1 MIVYHQLEF
10 PATGENRTVRVY
22 LPDDYEHQVSRYPVM
37 YFFDG
42 HNLFY
47 DQEAT
52 YGESWQLKEF
62 LDHWNKDMIVVGIEP
77 GHAGNQRLEE
87 YSPYD
92 IGEEFFAGP
101 IQGQGEAT
109 MQWLVNQVKPLI
121 DQTYRT
127 YPDRL
132 NTGIAGSSMGG
143 LMALYAVSH
152 YNRLFSKAAALS
164 SAIFGPLY
172 HEVDQATIDSNTRVY
187 MAWGTDEI
195 GLDLTDGTEI
205 WSSPFAQSHLRLE
218 ASFQRSSASTYLYPQ
233 IHGRHTESDWAQQVP
248 LFMDFLW
255 MR

>member
-1 MIVYHQLEF
+1 MIAYHQLEF
-10 PATGENRTVRVY
+10 PAIGENRTVRVY
-22 LPDDYEHQVSRYPVM
+22 LPDDYENQVSRYPVM

-218 ASFQRSSASTYLYPQ
+218 ASFQRSGASTYLYPQ

>member
-1 MIVYHQLEF
+1 MIVSHQLEF

-22 LPDDYEHQVSRYPVM
+22 LPDDYENQVSRYPVM

-77 GHAGNQRLEE
+77 GHEGNQRLEE
-87 YSPYD
+87 YSPYN

-101 IQGQGEAT
+101 VQGQGEAT
-109 MQWLVNQVKPLI
+109 MQWLVNQVKPVI

-172 HEVDQATIDSNTRVY
+172 QEVDQATIDSNTRVY

-205 WSSPFAQSHLRLE
+205 WSSPFAQNHLRLE
-218 ASFQRSSASTYLYPQ
+218 ASFQRSNASTYLYPQ

>member
-22 LPDDYEHQVSRYPVM
+22 LPDNYENQVSRYPVM

-52 YGESWQLKEF
+52 YGQSWQLKTF
-62 LDHWNKDMIVVGIEP
+62 LDHWNKDMIVIGIEP
-77 GHAGNQRLEE
+77 SHAGNQRLEE

-92 IGEEFFAGP
+92 IGGEFFAGP
-101 IQGQGEAT
+101 IQGRGETT
-109 MQWLVNQVKPLI
+109 MQWLVNQIKPVI

-143 LMALYAVSH
+143 LMALYAITR
-152 YNRLFSKAAALS
+152 YNAVFSKAAALS
-164 SAIFGPLY
+164 SAIFTPIYQEMKQNQL
-172 HEVDQATIDSNTRVY
+172 DSNTRVY
-187 MAWGTDEI
+187 MGWGTNEV
-195 GLDLTDGTEI
+195 GLDLTQEEEI
-205 WSSPFAQSHLRLE
+205 WASPSAQVHLYLE
-218 ASFQRSSASTYLYPQ
+218 TNLQLHGATTYLHPQ
-233 IHGRHTESDWAQQVP
+233 IHGQHTERDWAQQVP